1 MLVAALTAMLAAVV
15 DGTAPGSQLPNVEDV
30 SYTQPASIA
39 GDAPV
44 LHLKRGSAGE
54 TGADPARRHRRELRL
69 ERSTSLG
76 TPAPSFLRDE
86 INWSAFLARADMVWE
101 FGNASAPL
109 PTSWGEAAFSANGLL
124 SIAAL
129 FQSDHV
135 VQFELG
141 RADVW
146 SCGSMPMLPIGA
158 LQLSLGARVAKGQ
171 WRLSLQDA
179 VITGNM
185 TLVDGSSAWF
195 RFWTAATS
203 QVVILEHGSSI
214 PGASAVRFVPKLPIG
229 RGMVGPVGP
238 AAECS
243 NATDDDVSGVTSVC
257 VQLLTVDNDGRAQD
271 CGSFATAVR
280 SRQLSAEHN
289 TMQVLVSIA
298 NQQVAAR
305 QYPPPSAASPAQEA
319 GAAVHLTTSEVD
331 SLWSEHTAWWRN
343 FYPQSMVSVPDTPI
357 ESYLAIQAYKLGSA
371 TRREGT
377 PIMSLVGPFRMDAVE
392 VCPAERSVK
401 CQVNCPE
408 GMLGKELP
416 IYGSAWLGLW
426 FDYNVEMAYWPVFIS
441 GHADLAMSLAH
452 GLHAGMS
459 AMTDN
464 CRNVSGGVIDDGMGV
479 VAGAG
484 LNLKQPGLIGV
495 PGCLQPGNIPD
506 YRHTQVPITSYK
518 RGQTTDGLPFS
529 SHTVWSSCI
538 TRGNLTCLRSEA
550 MPLLLPAL
558 RWYNH
563 FLTTNGTATL
573 HLPPT
578 HSSDYPGPD
587 GWDCTLDI
595 SLLSWGCRAV
605 LGYLDLL
612 DRAGHVATEE
622 ERGAAK
628 MCADVAAN
636 LTEPHVD
643 PRTGSLMVYD
653 DISFATPHRSIGHM
667 FQFYPLHT
675 WTYDMLSKR
684 DVLTS
689 SLDTFIRVNG
699 NEQRNDFYWTGLI
712 VLSAL
717 ARRGD
722 AALGNASQWFSSA
735 FHGGGET
742 LTPTTMYSEGGNPTL
757 EGGVDPAVG
766 IYAMLLQAFPDDPVA
781 SHEMVLRVFPAVP
794 SSWPSAV
801 FHKLRAYG
809 GLVVSGA
816 WGNHTT
822 QWIEISSQPEEHTV
836 AHASFVVDIG
846 GVMMGGEMV
855 VRSSSSNTTLSRV
868 APSRLR
874 IDHMP
879 TGSTILLAR
888 NKDVPLVVAP
898 VPLSN
903 SSKANWWGPHP
914 HPTPPVP
921 PPPPMPRGFALK
933 SHVIGMPGFGQGV
946 FDCNGHVRDPSGCP
960 AFAATQCAGLGS
972 RCKAVSLSS
981 LWKGAMVAQW
991 FNTTQTMEDK
1001 WTTWIKEDN

>member
-1 MLVAALTAMLAAVV
+1 MLVAAQIAMLAVTV
-15 DGTAPGSQLPNVEDV
+15 DRIAAGSLPNVEV
-30 SYTQPASIA
+30 SYTRPTSIA
-39 GDAPV
+39 GDAV
-44 LHLKRGSAGE
+44 LHLERS
-54 TGADPARRHRRELRL
+54 GAAMESGAAHRHRRELHQEHPAPR
-69 ERSTSLG
+69 G
-76 TPAPSFLRDE
+76 VPAPSFLRDE
-86 INWSAFLARADMVWE
+86 IDWSTFLARADMVWE
-101 FGNASAPL
+101 FDTASLGAPL
-109 PTSWGEAAFSANGLL
+109 PTSWGEAAFSGNGLL
-124 SIAAL
+124 SIAAV
-129 FQSDHV
+129 FQSEHV

-158 LQLSLGARVAKGQ
+158 LELSLGARVVKGQ

-185 TLVDGSSAWF
+185 TLVDGSSTWF

-203 QVVILEHGSSI
+203 QVILLEHGGSI

-238 AAECS
+238 AAECR
-243 NATDDDVSGVTSVC
+243 NATDHSVSDVTSVC
-257 VQLLTVDNDGRAQD
+257 TQLLTVDNHGRAQD

-280 SRQLSAEHN
+280 SRQLSDKN
-289 TMQVLVSIA
+289 DTTQVLVSIA

-305 QYPPPSAASPAQEA
+305 QYPPPSAASPGQEA
-319 GAAVHLTTSEVD
+319 VAAVHLTTSEVD
-331 SLWSEHTAWWRN
+331 SLWSQHKAWWRG
-343 FYPQSMVSVPDTPI
+343 FYPQSMVSVPDTLI
-357 ESYLAIQAYKLGSA
+357 ESFLAIQVYKLGSA
-371 TRREGT
+371 TRTEGT

-392 VCPAERSVK
+392 LCPAERSVK
-401 CQVNCPE
+401 CQVNCPK
-408 GMLGKELP
+408 GMFGKELP

-426 FDYNVEMAYWPVFIS
+426 FDYNVEMAYWPVFTS
-441 GHADLAMSLAH
+441 GHADLAMSLAR

-459 AMTDN
+459 AMVEN
-464 CRNVSGGVIDDGMGV
+464 CRNASGGTIDDGMGV

-495 PGCLQPGNIPD
+495 PGCLQPGKIPN
-506 YRHTQVPITSYK
+506 YRHAQVPITSYK

-529 SHTVWSSCI
+529 SHTVWSSCV
-538 TRGNLTCLRSEA
+538 TRGNLTCLRFEA

-563 FLTTNGTATL
+563 FLTTNATATL

-595 SLLSWGCRAV
+595 SLLSWGYRAV
-605 LGYLDLL
+605 LDYLDLL

-622 ERGAAK
+622 ERGAAQ

-653 DISFATPHRSIGHM
+653 NISFATPHRSIGHM

-675 WTYDMLSKR
+675 WTFDMLAKR

-699 NEQRNDFYWTGLI
+699 NQQRNDFYWAGLI

-722 AALGNASQWFSSA
+722 AALGNASLWFSSA
-735 FHGGGET
+735 FHEGRET

-766 IYAMLLQAFPDDPVA
+766 VYAMLLQAFPDDPVT
-781 SHEMVLRVFPAVP
+781 SHEMVLRVFPAMP
-794 SSWPSAV
+794 SSWSTAV

-809 GLVVSGA
+809 GLVVSGS
-816 WGNHTT
+816 WDNHTT
-822 QWIEISSQPEEHTV
+822 QWIEISSQPEEHTG
-836 AHASFVVDIG
+836 AHSSFVVDIG
-846 GVMMGGEMV
+846 GVMMGAEMV
-855 VRSSSSNTTLSRV
+855 VRSSCSNTTLSRV
-868 APSRLR
+868 ADAPSRLR

-879 TGSTILLAR
+879 AGSTILLAR
-888 NKDVPLVVAP
+888 DKDVPLAVAP
-898 VPLSN
+898 MPLSN
-903 SSKANWWGPHP
+903 ASEPNWWGPHP

-921 PPPPMPRGFALK
+921 PAPPMPHGFALK
-933 SHVIGMPGFGQGV
+933 HNAIGMPGFGQGV
-946 FDCNGHVRDPSGCP
+946 FDCNGHVLDPSGCQ
-960 AFAATQCAGLGS
+960 AFAATQCAELGS
-972 RCKAVSLSS
+972 HCKAVSLSS
-981 LWKGAMVAQW
+981 LWKGSMVAQW

-1001 WTTWIKEDN
+1001 WTTWIKEGD